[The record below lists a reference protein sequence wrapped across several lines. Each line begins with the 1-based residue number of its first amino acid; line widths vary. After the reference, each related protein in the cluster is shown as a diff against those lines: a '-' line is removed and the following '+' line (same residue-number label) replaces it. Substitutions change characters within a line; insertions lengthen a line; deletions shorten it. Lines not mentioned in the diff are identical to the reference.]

1 MTMMTIVNPALG
13 KGSGLLANLEK
24 EISTKEVRKLE
35 RLGYIE
41 NAISPKGVTWKLS
54 AKGKRMRKYML
65 ERRGIRARLSDFF
78 YRHILKFRAS
88 L

>member
-41 NAISPKGVTWKLS
+41 NAISPKGVT
-54 AKGKRMRKYML
+54 
-65 ERRGIRARLSDFF
+65 
-78 YRHILKFRAS
+78 
-88 L
+88 